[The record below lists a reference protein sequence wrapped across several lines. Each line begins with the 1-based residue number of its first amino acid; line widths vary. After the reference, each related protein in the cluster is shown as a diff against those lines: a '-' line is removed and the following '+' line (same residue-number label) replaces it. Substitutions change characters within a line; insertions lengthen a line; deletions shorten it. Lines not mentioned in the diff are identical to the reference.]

1 MSVTQSAKEKLTK
14 NNPEFTPLIAEG
26 VRLLHNEQIAPAQAR
41 AQARACFAQAVRA
54 DPHNATAWY
63 WLSRT
68 VDGAKRQDCLERV
81 QLLDRTKELD
91 NCQESGESS
100 GVKRGTSMPTPH
112 PSRFA
117 FRVSRCRTASSAALI
132 LLLALCTA
140 IPLFVSPARAQ
151 VAADK
156 TQIKASGL
164 MRAETVLIASE
175 YGGLIQAIP
184 VQEGDVVRAGEVLVQ
199 LDTGTIDAQIA
210 VARAAVDLA
219 EAALAQA
226 RAGARPGQIAIAEA
240 QLAQAEAGRLAAA
253 QAVTDTLLLVRN
265 PQELRLQIAMAET
278 QITSL
283 EHKLAQAL
291 AYKDAAQ
298 IGKEGF
304 EKAMEALGEMGGP
317 GPKRFRVLVAEG
329 SWQEILDRL
338 PPEVREQLPN
348 IPTDGVYTFGDIEIE
363 VQGGTFRLYRWV
375 TVDVNVPFEAH
386 LAPNLWWQAWVGV
399 NAAAAQKEGAQAALE
414 QLVAQLNNPQELL
427 SQADQAAAALAQA
440 NAQVLAAQA
449 QVSGLKAGATQEQI
463 AELEAQVAQARAAL
477 TTLQTQREQMTLTAP
492 VDGIV
497 VAQSAHPGEIAA
509 QGATLI
515 ALADLHQILLTV
527 YLPATQ
533 IGPIKVGDTAQVS
546 VDSFAGRT
554 FEGVIAHIADTAQFT
569 PRNVA
574 TQEERANLVFGV
586 EIHLDNPDGALKPGM
601 PADAVIGN

>member
-1 MSVTQSAKEKLTK
+1 MTQSAKKKLTK
-14 NNPEFTPLIAEG
+14 DNPEFTPTIARG
-26 VRLLHNEQIAPAQAR
+26 VRLLRDKQIAP
-41 AQARACFAQAVRA
+41 ARACFAQAVRS
-54 DPHNATAWY
+54 DPANATAWY

-68 VDGAKRQDCLERV
+68 VDGPRRQDCLDRMR
-81 QLLDRTKELD
+81 LLDEKTSSIKRQDQNDAIHNTQYAARNPLPPLRRTL
-91 NCQESGESS
+91 SIL
-100 GVKRGTSMPTPH
+100 
-112 PSRFA
+112 
-117 FRVSRCRTASSAALI
+117 TAT
-132 LLLALCTA
+132 LLFALCMA
-140 IPLFVSPARAQ
+140 IPLFTPPARAQ
-151 VAADK
+151 IG
-156 TQIKASGL
+156 TGQTRITTSGL

-175 YGGLIQAIP
+175 YGGLIRDIP
-184 VQEGDVVRAGEVLVQ
+184 VQEGAVVRAGEVLVQ
-199 LDTGTIDAQIA
+199 LDTSTIDTQVA
-210 VARAAVDLA
+210 VAQAAIDLA

-226 RAGARPGQIAIAEA
+226 RAGVRPGQIAIAEA

-253 QAVTDTLLLVRN
+253 QAVTDTLLLARN
-265 PQELRLQIAMAET
+265 PQELRLYVAVAET
-278 QITSL
+278 QIASL

-298 IGKEGF
+298 VGKEGF
-304 EKAMEALGEMGGP
+304 EKAMEALNEIGGP
-317 GPKRFRVLVAEG
+317 GSKQFRVLVAEG
-329 SWQEILDRL
+329 SWQEIIDRL

-348 IPTDGVYTFGDIEIE
+348 VPADGVYTFGDIEIE
-363 VQGGTFRLYRWV
+363 VQSGTFRLYRWV

-414 QLVAQLNNPQELL
+414 QLVAQLNNPQTLL

-449 QVSGLKAGATQEQI
+449 QVSGLKAGASREQI
-463 AELEAQVAQARAAL
+463 AALEAQVAQARAAL
-477 TTLQTQREQMTLTAP
+477 TALQTQRAQMTLTAP

-497 VAQSAHPGEIAA
+497 VALTAHPGEIAA

-515 ALADLHQILLTV
+515 TLADLYQMQLTV

-533 IGPIKVGDTAQVS
+533 IGLIKLGDPAQIS
-546 VDSFAGRT
+546 VDSFAGQT
-554 FEGVIAHIADTAQFT
+554 FAGIVAHIADTAQFT

-601 PADAVIGN
+601 PADVVLGN